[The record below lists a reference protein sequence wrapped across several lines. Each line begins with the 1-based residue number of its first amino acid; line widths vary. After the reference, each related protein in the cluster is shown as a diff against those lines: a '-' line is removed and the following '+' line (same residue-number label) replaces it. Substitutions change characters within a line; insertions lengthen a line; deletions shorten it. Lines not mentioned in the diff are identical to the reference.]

1 MKKILIIK
9 ILILSSLFAYSQNW
23 IKNGDFNKEV
33 DSLTPSCVFKTNDF
47 YSIGSFRSFYYGKDT
62 TWYPTLLNQ
71 FNCKSNAK
79 CNFIKFSN
87 CITDSYYAAYSP
99 FFGES
104 GLPTTEPL
112 VMRQYGLRF
121 KKKITKG
128 LKFKFD
134 ISMFVVNYFYSI
146 NQDTTTI
153 YPEII
158 YPKFIFSKNKY
169 IVKYRKA
176 EIKPHILN
184 TNTNHIYDSI
194 FYLETPN
201 LTFIRPK
208 LTTNKNKCIIF
219 STIIKSSEEINYLS
233 IGNFFDDQDELHN
246 YLNFIHPQKYNREL
260 FFIDYIRIKPV
271 LDLGNDTTICPNQT
285 FTIRTLLGD
294 SENLVWNDGSKA
306 DSLVIHQPGKYW
318 VTWTHEDGISTD
330 TIIVG
335 DKSQNLA
342 PFPELPNQKTIC
354 AGQSYFYSI
363 PDTNQFKTYLGKFL
377 QKEAINLTQSGFYK
391 ITLKNQCEIVKDYPF
406 TLTDS
411 LCDLFIDI
419 PNAITPNGDG
429 LNDVFSPIIRSNL
442 NYHYK
447 LSIFN
452 RWGQSLFT
460 GQNQGWNSLDSNGK
474 TYPMDAY
481 LYVIEVYIQDDPS
494 PKVVK
499 TGTVTILK

>member
-1 MKKILIIK
+1 MKILLTIQ
-9 ILILSSLFAYSQNW
+9 ILLFYTIFANGQNW
-23 IKNGDFNKEV
+23 IKNGDFENNIDTVKCVYNSSNFYQLDAVSYYNKNYKISSFNNVINTHCFGMSDSQKINHFAYFENSSFSGSINSAQKLLLYYFSFKLKKV
-33 DSLTPSCVFKTNDF
+33 IKRGIKFTIGYKIRQDYYSKRYYNCNDTQLIYNPFIFPSAILTDSLPHKNGKYSNKFPKIWLKYSNFDTINKFF
-47 YSIGSFRSFYYGKDT
+47 YLS
-62 TWYPTLLNQ
+62 
-71 FNCKSNAK
+71 
-79 CNFIKFSN
+79 
-87 CITDSYYAAYSP
+87 
-99 FFGES
+99 
-104 GLPTTEPL
+104 
-112 VMRQYGLRF
+112 
-121 KKKITKG
+121 
-128 LKFKFD
+128 
-134 ISMFVVNYFYSI
+134 
-146 NQDTTTI
+146 
-153 YPEII
+153 YPETEII
-158 YPKFIFSKNKY
+158 
-169 IVKYRKA
+169 R
-176 EIKPHILN
+176 
-184 TNTNHIYDSI
+184 
-194 FYLETPN
+194 PN
-201 LTFIRPK
+201 LV
-208 LTTNKNKCIIF
+208 NKKDKWVYWSQF
-219 STIIKSSEEINYLS
+219 QYAKQDINYLT
-233 IGNFFDDQDELHN
+233 IGNF
-246 YLNFIHPQKYNREL
+246 LNTDKQIN
-260 FFIDYIRIKPV
+260 DYIKIINGYCEPRLYFLLDDIFIKPV
-271 LDLGNDTTICPNQT
+271 LHLGNDTTICPNQT

-354 AGQSYFYSI
+354 SGQSYFYPI

-377 QKEAINLTQSGFYK
+377 QTEAINLTQSGFYK

-419 PNAITPNGDG
+419 PNAITPNEDG

-447 LSIFN
+447 LSIFD

-481 LYVIEVYIQDDPS
+481 LYLIEVYIQDDPS